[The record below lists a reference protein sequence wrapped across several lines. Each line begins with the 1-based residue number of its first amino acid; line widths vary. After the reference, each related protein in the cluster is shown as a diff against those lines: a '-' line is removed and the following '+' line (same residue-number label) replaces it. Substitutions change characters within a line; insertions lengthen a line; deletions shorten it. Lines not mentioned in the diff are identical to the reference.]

1 MYKKIARE
9 IKKYNIIV
17 IARHIGPDPDA
28 LGSSIGLKELILNNY
43 PKKQVYVVGTSASR
57 FRYLGNIDKLPDIN
71 YKKALL
77 IVTDTPDLKRI
88 DGVESNKFSK
98 VIKIDHHPF
107 VEKYADIELID
118 DKASS
123 ASQLIIELAKVNNYK
138 VNKEIASKLY
148 LGVVADTNRFLYD
161 YTSYKTLE
169 LAAWLIKKTNLN
181 FTSLYDKLYT
191 KLLKEIIFS
200 GYISLN
206 MQVTDNGLAY
216 IKLNDDILKQYGV
229 DPATAGNLI
238 ENYNN
243 IDKVKVVAFC
253 SEDKTNDYIKC
264 SIRSK
269 GIIINEIAN
278 HYNGGGH
285 AYASGARPKTFEEVD
300 SMLEELDNICKN
312 ITLEDTN
319 VE

>member
-191 KLLKEIIFS
+191 KL
-200 GYISLN
+200 
-206 MQVTDNGLAY
+206 
-216 IKLNDDILKQYGV
+216 
-229 DPATAGNLI
+229 
-238 ENYNN
+238 
-243 IDKVKVVAFC
+243 
-253 SEDKTNDYIKC
+253 
-264 SIRSK
+264 
-269 GIIINEIAN
+269 
-278 HYNGGGH
+278 
-285 AYASGARPKTFEEVD
+285 
-300 SMLEELDNICKN
+300 
-312 ITLEDTN
+312 
-319 VE
+319 